1 MSLPLRL
8 ATLTSTAA
16 AILQLL
22 APLPAQASQA
32 RQADQSDQSDRATA
46 TRIEIVDDS
55 GARLQLPAPAQ
66 RIVSLAPHLTEI
78 LFAAGAGAQ
87 VVGVVSYSD
96 YPPAARAL
104 PQVGSYNQL
113 NLEAILALRPD
124 LIVGWQSG
132 NHSGQLE
139 RLQALGLPLYVNEIR
154 DFADVAH
161 SLEQLGRLSGHAQSA
176 RTAAADFRRRHAELA
191 DRYRDQRQI
200 SVFYQIWDRPMM
212 TVNGDHLISKV
223 IELCGG
229 RNVFA
234 TLPTLTPTVSVEAVL
249 AAAPEA
255 IIASGMDEERP
266 QWLEQWRRWEQ
277 LPAARANQLFSI
289 PPDLLQRHT
298 PRILEGAGLLCEQLD
313 RIRQREAR

>member
-1 MSLPLRL
+1 MLLSPRPVL
-8 ATLTSTAA
+8 ATAVLA
-16 AILQLL
+16 LQLL
-22 APLPAQASQA
+22 APLPTN
-32 RQADQSDQSDRATA
+32 ADLPTA
-46 TRIEIVDDS
+46 EQTSTHVEAVDDS
-55 GARLQLPAPAQ
+55 GVRIELAAPAQ

-78 LFAAGAGAQ
+78 LFAAGAGQQ

-96 YPPAARAL
+96 YPPPAREL
-104 PQVGSYNQL
+104 PQIGSYNQL

-124 LIVGWQSG
+124 LVVGWQSG

-139 RLQALGLPLYVNEIR
+139 RLRALGLPLYVNEIR

-161 SLEQLGRLSGHAQSA
+161 SLEQLGKLSGHPAYSQA
-176 RTAAADFRRRHAELA
+176 AAADFRKRHAELA
-191 DRYRDQRQI
+191 SRYRGQRQI

-212 TVNGDHLISKV
+212 TINGEHLISKV

-234 TLPTLTPTVSVEAVL
+234 SLPTLTPTVSVEAVL

-298 PRILEGAGLLCEQLD
+298 PRILEGARLLCKQLD
-313 RIRQREAR
+313 SIRQREVPQ